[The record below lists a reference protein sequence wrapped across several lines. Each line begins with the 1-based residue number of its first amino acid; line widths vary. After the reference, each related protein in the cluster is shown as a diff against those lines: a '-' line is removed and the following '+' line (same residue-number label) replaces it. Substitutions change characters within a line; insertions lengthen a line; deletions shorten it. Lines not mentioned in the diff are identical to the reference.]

1 MDCVKRSFAN
11 GLIDSLKRFYGG
23 RIPAMATIARDFSF
37 QSPHLPHV
45 SGETVRKWI
54 RGDTLPHVSR
64 MQVLIDWLGPQL
76 ADPFEKPANALK
88 IIQAKQSVP
97 DNSLNNGNGHD
108 QHAHDALTAV
118 ISLLSEKECE
128 TFLMMARLFLD
139 KVVEQDANDQVALN
153 LRVPLLAAKGDA

>member
-88 IIQAKQSVP
+88 IIQAKQSAP
-97 DNSLNNGNGHD
+97 GIDLDNDNGHD
-108 QHAHDALTAV
+108 HNAHDALITLV
-118 ISLLSEKECE
+118 SKLSVKECLSILAVAE
-128 TFLMMARLFLD
+128 LLIEKAN
-139 KVVEQDANDQVALN
+139 VANDEAC
-153 LRVPLLAAKGDA
+153 